1 MKGTLGIDVSAYQ
14 DRSGRVIDWSSVA
27 ASGVGF
33 AIIRHSDGHRRD
45 AAFSRNVDDASG
57 AGLVIGAYH
66 LLRAS
71 EALGHFEVA
80 ADAWLGASSGAEA
93 MPLAID
99 FEKVGP
105 KDAFCDG
112 VSVDENKEMLLACVR
127 WYRDRAGEC
136 PIIYTG
142 PAFWA
147 EFLKAGKPD
156 EEELSTLAECPLWLA
171 DYRAHQPLTIQ
182 PPAPWKHVSLWQYT
196 ASGVIPGIP
205 SCYDATGARLDL
217 NVSLVDLD
225 DLTSKVCR

>member
-1 MKGTLGIDVSAYQ
+1 MRGVLGIDVSAYQ
-14 DRSGRVIDWSSVA
+14 DRSGKVIDWSSVA

-33 AIIRHSDGHRRD
+33 AIIRHSDGHRQD
-45 AAFSRNVDDASG
+45 GAFTRNVAGASG

-71 EALGHFEVA
+71 EALGHFETATEDWLVGS
-80 ADAWLGASSGAEA
+80 LGATS
-93 MPLAID
+93 MPLAVD

-112 VSVDENKEMLLACVR
+112 VSADENKETLLACVR
-127 WYRDRAGEC
+127 WYRERAGEY

-142 PAFWA
+142 PSFWG
-147 EFLKAGKPD
+147 EFLKAGKLD
-156 EEELSTLAECPLWLA
+156 DEELSTLAECPLWLA
-171 DYRAHQPLTIQ
+171 DYRAHQPFTIQ
-182 PPAPWKHVSLWQYT
+182 PPAPWKHVSLWQCT

-205 SCYDATGARLDL
+205 SCYDATGAKLDL
-217 NVSLVDLD
+217 NVALADLA